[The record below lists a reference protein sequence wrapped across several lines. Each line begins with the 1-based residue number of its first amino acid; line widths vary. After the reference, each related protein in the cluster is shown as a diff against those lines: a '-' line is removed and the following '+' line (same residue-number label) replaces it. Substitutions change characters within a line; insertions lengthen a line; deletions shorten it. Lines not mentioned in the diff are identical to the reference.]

1 MIRDKNDIT
10 EEIIV
15 TETPEMLERVVG
27 IDRISRTVKGGRRI
41 RFRALMILGDHNGK
55 VGMGVAKAND
65 VQTAIA
71 KAKNKAN
78 KSMIQVP
85 IVNDSIAHE
94 VIQVFG
100 TTRVILKPAPKGHSI
115 IAGGAV
121 RSVVELCGIKNI
133 VSKSLGS
140 SNAINNATATFL
152 ALQQLSK
159 NPVKR
164 GQK

>member
-1 MIRDKNDIT
+1 MVRDKNELS
-10 EEIIV
+10 EEIIIA
-15 TETPEMLERVVG
+15 ETPEMSERVVG

-41 RFRALMILGDHNGK
+41 RFRALMIIGDHNGK

-65 VQTAIA
+65 VQTAIG

-94 VIQVFG
+94 VMQVFG

-140 SNAINNATATFL
+140 SNAINNATATFM
-152 ALQQLSK
+152 ALQQLSA

-164 GQK
+164 GQR

>member
-1 MIRDKNDIT
+1 MAKIKNDLS
-10 EEIIV
+10 EEIDISAS
-15 TETPEMLERVVG
+15 PELSERVVG

-41 RFRALMILGDHNGK
+41 RFRALVVIGDRQGK

-71 KAKNKAN
+71 KARNKAN
-78 KSMIQVP
+78 KSMIEVP
-85 IVNDSIAHE
+85 IVNDTIAHE
-94 VIQVFG
+94 VNSHFG
-100 TTRVILKPAPKGHSI
+100 KTRVILKPAPPGHSI

-121 RSVVELCGIKNI
+121 RSVIELCGIKNI

-140 SNAINNATATFL
+140 TSAINNATATFL
-152 ALQQLSK
+152 ALKQLEA

-164 GQK
+164 G